1 MVRWNG
7 PFGVSSLQSWI
18 GGVLTTFLQQE
29 KRLWIADPKAMN
41 HILKN
46 SVTLYR
52 KPNSM
57 REFAAL
63 ILDCGL
69 AWAEG
74 NAFPSSAYP
83 CILITIG
90 ETHKRQRKA
99 MNPAFGLAE
108 AKELLPHFA
117 QSAAKVRS
125 CFVQLKYCDQLALH
139 TAGR

>member
-1 MVRWNG
+1 
-7 PFGVSSLQSWI
+7 
-18 GGVLTTFLQQE
+18 
-29 KRLWIADPKAMN
+29 MN

-125 CFVQLKYCDQLALH
+125 YFVQI
-139 TAGR
+139 